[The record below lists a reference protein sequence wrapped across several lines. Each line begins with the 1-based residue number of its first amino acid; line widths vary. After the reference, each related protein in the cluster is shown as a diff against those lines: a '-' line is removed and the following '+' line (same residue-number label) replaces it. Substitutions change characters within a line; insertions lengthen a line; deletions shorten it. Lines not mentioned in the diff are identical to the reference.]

1 MSRVTNS
8 GDGGD
13 DWLPL
18 KTAFNKIFMRKK
30 SIEKDGGPMKYFF
43 KSQSV
48 AIVGA
53 STNPKKDGHIILKNI
68 IDSDYSGKIYPVN
81 PNADE
86 VCGLKAYP
94 SLLDIPGEVDL
105 VVIIIPA
112 RFTPPIMEDCAKKG
126 VKAVII
132 EAMGFAEI
140 GGEGKKLQDKIVDI
154 AANNGIRVM
163 GPNCTGIVSKD
174 LVTSFFP
181 IKDITRGNVTMIGQ
195 SGLLAAGM
203 AADIVANK
211 SLNIRKICS
220 IGNKC
225 DINENDLLEY
235 FGDDDETQVISMYL
249 ESISDGQQFVKI
261 AKKVTPRK
269 PVIVLYGGRTEAGAQ
284 AAMSHTGSIA
294 SNAKIVD
301 TALKQ
306 SGCIKADDFVD
317 LKEYAKV
324 FSTQPIPKGNRVVVV
339 TAAGSV
345 GVVISD
351 LCVEHGLK
359 LPELSDD
366 TVNELKEVFPEW
378 MPPKNPVDLWFSI
391 EQMGLT
397 KALEKSMSAPLSD
410 PDIDGLIVVLAGF
423 EYTLEIIKKKMVQQ
437 IANKYGK
444 PVIICMLVGYDK
456 YKNLLLD
463 ELGKDMPVFTSL
475 KSGVKALGKL
485 CEYGISV
492 HKKDA

>member
-1 MSRVTNS
+1 VSRVTNS
-8 GDGGD
+8 GEDGD

-18 KTAFNKIFMRKK
+18 KTALNKIFMRNK
-30 SIEKDGGPMKYFF
+30 SIKKDGGPMKYFF
-43 KSQSV
+43 ESQSV

-94 SLLDIPGEVDL
+94 SLLDIPDEVDL

-140 GGEGKKLQDKIVDI
+140 GGEGKKLQDKIADI
-154 AANNGIRVM
+154 AVNNGIRVM
-163 GPNCTGIVSKD
+163 GPNC
-174 LVTSFFP
+174 
-181 IKDITRGNVTMIGQ
+181 
-195 SGLLAAGM
+195 
-203 AADIVANK
+203 
-211 SLNIRKICS
+211 CS

-225 DINENDLLEY
+225 DVNENDLLEY

-249 ESISDGQQFVKI
+249 ESISNGQHFVKI
-261 AKKVTPRK
+261 AKKLTPRK

-351 LCVEHGLK
+351 LCEEHGLK

-423 EYTLEIIKKKMVQQ
+423 EYTLEVIEKKMVQQ

-485 CEYGISV
+485 CEYAISV
-492 HKKDA
+492 HKKDE